1 MKLFVVLAL
10 VAAAFAEPEA
20 DPYLTYGGL
29 WGAGYGGYL
38 GHHLTGYGY
47 GYAPSVYGG
56 YHAIGKREAE
66 AEPEA
71 DADAA
76 LYYSGLGLG
85 YAGLYGGYRGHHLT
99 GYGFP
104 YTRSVW
110 GGYHAIGKREAEAE
124 PKADADAA
132 LYYSGLGYTG
142 LGYTGL
148 GYTGLGYT
156 GLGYT
161 GFPYTRSVFG
171 GYHAIGKR
179 EAEAAPEA
187 DADALYYT
195 GYTGLHG
202 LGYYPYAART
212 YAGLHGYG
220 ARFVYGK

>member
-1 MKLFVVLAL
+1 MG
-10 VAAAFAEPEA
+10 
-20 DPYLTYGGL
+20 TYGGL

-124 PKADADAA
+124 PKADADA
-132 LYYSGLGYTG
+132 GLWCG
-142 LGYTGL
+142 
-148 GYTGLGYT
+148 GLGYT

-187 DADALYYT
+187 DADALFYT

-202 LGYYPYAART
+202 YGYGYPYART

>member
-1 MKLFVVLAL
+1 MG
-10 VAAAFAEPEA
+10 
-20 DPYLTYGGL
+20 TYGGL

-56 YHAIGKREAE
+56 HHAIGKREAE

-85 YAGLYGGYRGHHLT
+85 YAGLGDT
-99 GYGFP
+99 
-104 YTRSVW
+104 V
-110 GGYHAIGKREAEAE
+110 
-124 PKADADAA
+124 
-132 LYYSGLGYTG
+132 
-142 LGYTGL
+142 
-148 GYTGLGYT
+148 LGYT

-179 EAEAAPEA
+179 EAEAAP

-220 ARFVYGK
+220 